1 MAGTPTQFQPYLL
14 RQRFWKMYLPL
25 YRISQALLGLGLL
38 IGMARCAA
46 LADSQN
52 MGKTDAG
59 NFDAFLQELWP
70 DAEAR
75 GVKRS
80 TFELAF
86 AGLSP
91 DPRVILATRRQPE
104 YGKPVVA
111 YIGSLASKGR
121 IEAGIR
127 QAKRWAPAL
136 AAVEKT
142 FGVDRGIILAI
153 WGIEASYG
161 DYEERRDVIRSLA
174 TLARARY
181 REPYFR
187 DELLVALKILQNG
200 DVQRDKMVGSWAGAM
215 GQPQFMPSSY
225 FDYAVDFSGSG
236 RPNIWTNV
244 PDVLASIANY
254 LRKKG

>member
-1 MAGTPTQFQPYLL
+1 MH
-14 RQRFWKMYLPL
+14 LPL
-25 YRISQALLGLGLL
+25 DRISQALLGLGLL
-38 IGMARCAA
+38 TAMATCTA
-46 LADSQN
+46 LANSQN
-52 MGKTDAG
+52 MGNTDAG

-104 YGKPVVA
+104 YGKPVGA
-111 YIGSLASKGR
+111 YVGSLASKGR

-127 QAKRWAPAL
+127 QAKRWASAL
-136 AAVEKT
+136 ATVEKT
-142 FGVDRGIILAI
+142 FGVDRGIILGI

-161 DYEERRDVIRSLA
+161 DYEERWDVIRSLA
-174 TLARARY
+174 TLAQERY

-187 DELLVALKILQNG
+187 NELLVALRDSAEWIHPTRQNA
-200 DVQRDKMVGSWAGAM
+200 RFVGGCH
-215 GQPQFMPSSY
+215 
-225 FDYAVDFSGSG
+225 GSAA
-236 RPNIWTNV
+236 IHA
-244 PDVLASIANY
+244 LKL
-254 LRKKG
+254 LRLCS

>member
-1 MAGTPTQFQPYLL
+1 MHS
-14 RQRFWKMYLPL
+14 PL
-25 YRISQALLGLGLL
+25 DRISQALLGLGLL
-38 IGMARCAA
+38 TAMATCAA
-46 LADSQN
+46 LADPQN

-59 NFDAFLQELWP
+59 SFDAFLQELWP

-86 AGLSP
+86 ARLSP

-104 YGKPVVA
+104 YGKPVGA

-127 QAKRWAPAL
+127 QAKRRAPAL

-142 FGVDRGIILAI
+142 FGVDGGIILGI

-161 DYEERRDVIRSLA
+161 DYEEPWDVIRSLA
-174 TLARARY
+174 TLAQARY

-187 DELLVALKILQNG
+187 NELLVALKICRMETFNG
-200 DVQRDKMVGSWAGAM
+200 TKCSVRGRVPWVSRNSC
-215 GQPQFMPSSY
+215 PQATSIMQSTSL
-225 FDYAVDFSGSG
+225 AVADQTSGPMC
-236 RPNIWTNV
+236 RMC
-244 PDVLASIANY
+244 LHQ
-254 LRKKG
+254 